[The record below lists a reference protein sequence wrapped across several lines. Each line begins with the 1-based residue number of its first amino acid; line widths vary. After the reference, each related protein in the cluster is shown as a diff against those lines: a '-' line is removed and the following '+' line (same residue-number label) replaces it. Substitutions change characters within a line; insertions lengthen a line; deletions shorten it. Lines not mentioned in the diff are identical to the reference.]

1 MLPTLAHISTH
12 SQKDIL
18 ILMTTLLEKFNLDS
32 ELFSTVVDSP
42 ELFET
47 SGTTTMLRAG
57 KRVPYSASING
68 VSIPAYVTLQSARL
82 TRLSLLK
89 QEQRSTGNEYNL
101 VTGILKP
108 VQMDVEL
115 VIDGE
120 SISLIDLLHH
130 FAQQASG
137 KEIAREEFVHT
148 ARRIGLNFAD
158 GMPLFFQQFGAS
170 EAGFNNAIEL
180 FKAAGAQDVRGNM
193 KNPGRIVQA
202 WQHPG
207 DGIEITAFELGTV
220 DRTKSSRFKHDGV
233 GQGFLNL
240 VEAQIEQFT
249 RIVSLRRG
257 VRVLKTELENNTSTL
272 SQADVKKLNEAI
284 ESQRAMSRQWASNW
298 AGAQKRLVMLKNG
311 SFEEQDMYDPVNA
324 PCGRFTLTVDN
335 SPVEI
340 DLWTN
345 SATANNSS
353 SQTTASVADDDDDDA
368 PF

>member
-1 MLPTLAHISTH
+1 MS
-12 SQKDIL
+12 
-18 ILMTTLLEKFNLDS
+18 TLLEKFNLDADV
-32 ELFSTVVDSP
+32 FSTVVDSP

-47 SGTTTMLRAG
+47 SGTTTMLRVG

-68 VSIPAYVTLQSARL
+68 VSVPAYVTLNSARL
-82 TRLSLLK
+82 TRLSLLR

-101 VTGILKP
+101 VTGIIKP

-115 VIDGE
+115 VIDGQTM
-120 SISLIDLLHH
+120 SLIDLLHH
-130 FAQQASG
+130 VAQQASG

-170 EAGFNNAIEL
+170 QTGFDAAVEV
-180 FKAAGAQDVRGNM
+180 FKASGATNVASNM
-193 KNPGRIVQA
+193 KNPGRIVEA

-207 DGIEITAFELGTV
+207 DGVEISAFELGTV
-220 DRTKSSRFKHDGV
+220 DRTKSSRYKHDGI

-257 VRVLKTELENNTSTL
+257 VRVLKNELENNTGTL
-272 SQADVKKLNEAI
+272 SQAQVKTLNETI

-324 PCGRFTLTVDN
+324 PCGRFTMVVNN
-335 SPVEI
+335 SPVEV

-345 SATANNSS
+345 SATANNSV
-353 SQTTASVADDDDDDA
+353 SQTTASVDDEDDDDA

>member
-1 MLPTLAHISTH
+1 MS
-12 SQKDIL
+12 
-18 ILMTTLLEKFNLDS
+18 TLLEKFNLDADV
-32 ELFSTVVDSP
+32 FSTVVDSP

-47 SGTTTMLRAG
+47 SGTTTMLRVG

-68 VSIPAYVTLQSARL
+68 VSVPAYVTLNSARL
-82 TRLSLLK
+82 TRLSLLR

-101 VTGILKP
+101 VTGIIKP

-115 VIDGE
+115 VIDGQTM
-120 SISLIDLLHH
+120 SLIDLLHH
-130 FAQQASG
+130 VAQQASG

-170 EAGFNNAIEL
+170 QTGFDAAIEV
-180 FKAAGAQDVRGNM
+180 FKASGATDVASNM
-193 KNPGRIVQA
+193 KNPGRIVEA

-207 DGIEITAFELGTV
+207 DGVEISAFELGTV
-220 DRTKSSRFKHDGV
+220 DRTKSSRYKHDGI

-257 VRVLKTELENNTSTL
+257 VRVLKNELENNTGTL
-272 SQADVKKLNEAI
+272 SQAEVKTLNEAI

-324 PCGRFTLTVDN
+324 PCGRFTMVVNN
-335 SPVEI
+335 SPVEV

-353 SQTTASVADDDDDDA
+353 SQATVSVDDDDDDDA

>member
-1 MLPTLAHISTH
+1 MS
-12 SQKDIL
+12 
-18 ILMTTLLEKFNLDS
+18 TLLEKFNLDADV
-32 ELFSTVVDSP
+32 FSTVVDSP

-47 SGTTTMLRAG
+47 SGTTTMLRVG

-68 VSIPAYVTLQSARL
+68 VSVPAYVTLNSARL
-82 TRLSLLK
+82 TRLSLLR

-101 VTGILKP
+101 VTGIIKP

-115 VIDGE
+115 VIDGQTM
-120 SISLIDLLHH
+120 SLIDLLHH
-130 FAQQASG
+130 VAQQASG

-170 EAGFNNAIEL
+170 QTGFDAAVEV
-180 FKAAGAQDVRGNM
+180 FKASGATNVASNM
-193 KNPGRIVQA
+193 KNPGRIVEA

-207 DGIEITAFELGTV
+207 DGVEISAFELGTV
-220 DRTKSSRFKHDGV
+220 DRTKSSRYKHDGI

-257 VRVLKTELENNTSTL
+257 VRVLKNELENNTGTL
-272 SQADVKKLNEAI
+272 SQAQVKTLNETI
-284 ESQRAMSRQWASNW
+284 ESQRAMSRWWASNW

-324 PCGRFTLTVDN
+324 PCGRFTMVVNN
-335 SPVEI
+335 SPVEV

-345 SATANNSS
+345 SATANNSV
-353 SQTTASVADDDDDDA
+353 SQTTASVDDEDDDDA